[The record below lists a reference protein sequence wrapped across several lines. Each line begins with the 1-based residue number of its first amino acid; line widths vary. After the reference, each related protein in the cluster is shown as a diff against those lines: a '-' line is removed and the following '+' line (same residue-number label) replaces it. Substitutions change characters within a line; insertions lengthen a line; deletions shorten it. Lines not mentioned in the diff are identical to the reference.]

1 MIRTRIVLAFAG
13 LERSKG
19 LTQILDRWIHLRHSN
34 HVGDSSLSSDDTRS
48 PSRISTE
55 VRHNLRATELTAT
68 YLPSVSGYS
77 SPRCSK
83 STTPNLL
90 SRPSSPQFLITTAS
104 LAARSAACIRTLAL
118 LLVNRHKIVDT
129 ICVRYGF
136 ARMPSNRK
144 GAHQCGSFSHKR
156 YHPTELTESANHCA
170 ETIKHHVVF
179 KCLLRECVDDAVDEE
194 DFQSLVDVRGS

>member
-1 MIRTRIVLAFAG
+1 MRRLDVPIRPIRLIVASCTFSCRFLKIGVMRGTGDDTDTIILAFAG

-34 HVGDSSLSSDDTRS
+34 HVGDSSFSSDDTRS

-118 LLVNRHKIVDT
+118 LLVNRHRIVDT
-129 ICVRYGF
+129 ICVRYGL

-144 GAHQCGSFSHKR
+144 GADQCGFL
-156 YHPTELTESANHCA
+156 LTQ
-170 ETIKHHVVF
+170 T
-179 KCLLRECVDDAVDEE
+179 LPPDRTYRE
-194 DFQSLVDVRGS
+194 R